1 MTYGGN
7 EEIVLKGPKG
17 ARKSQ
22 KQEKTESYR
31 AKECI
36 CTTFIR
42 YSFARIRTEAE
53 NGNAAADVGQREYNI
68 YKGQKKYPG
77 QEAILVLEKDSQ
89 RRSVNFKQGNGD
101 YGGMQLV

>member
-7 EEIVLKGPKG
+7 EEIVLKGPG

-42 YSFARIRTEAE
+42 YSLPESDFPEAE
-53 NGNAAADVGQREYNI
+53 WEYAAAADVDKENIIQRSKEI
-68 YKGQKKYPG
+68 S
-77 QEAILVLEKDSQ
+77 LVRSYTRSGKDSQ
-89 RRSVNFKQGNGD
+89 RRSVS
-101 YGGMQLV
+101 